1 MAVCAAWS
9 CIADFLPPPLLIGHT
24 AWVCVGGMP
33 PAIVAI
39 AMVGH
44 FILIALKW

>member
-1 MAVCAAWS
+1 MVAHTAWS
-9 CIADFLPPPLLIGHT
+9 CIADCLPPLLLVGHT